1 MNISGYFQRQ
11 LYIDLY
17 RQSCEIRP
25 LDPELLSQTL
35 GGKGLAVHLFQ
46 QLVPDP
52 IHPFSADNPL
62 IFALGPVT
70 DTPVWGST
78 RFGVFTKSPLTGCF
92 NESYAGGRAAIPMSR
107 TGFDV
112 VVITGVAEKPLWLE
126 ISETGAVFHSAAKLW
141 GLDCLQSEA
150 ALKAKSGPG
159 SGALVIGPAGENL
172 VRFAVLA
179 TDRWHMAGRGGTG
192 AVMGS
197 KRLKGIVFHGAARR
211 QVHNP
216 GGVKSWSQRLVQE
229 HKHQPGPENYRKFG
243 TTAMLDLM
251 NTAGAFPC
259 AYWSQGRLPDW
270 EHLSAAHIMDQ
281 LQAQPRSCPR
291 CFLSCR
297 KLGHVSSGPFQGLRI
312 EGPEYETLYA
322 FGGLCLISDVREI
335 AHLNDVCDRLGMDTM
350 SAGNLTGMILEATR
364 QGRMRTSLEYGQG
377 QQIAD
382 LMEQMA
388 FRKGLGGILALGMRQ
403 AASNLGLEDL
413 AVQVKGMEPA
423 GYDPR
428 VLKGMGLAY
437 AVSSRGACHLRAS
450 FHRAELTGEA
460 NVKDPSGLVAS
471 FLEHEDTCTLLDC
484 LIVCRFFRKLYA
496 REMPRFI
503 SLVTGLD
510 VDLPTLRDM
519 AGEIMDLTRMVN
531 LSQGIGPDQ
540 DCLPEHITQNPLPD
554 GSSIG
559 EQELQT
565 LIREYYRQRGW
576 DEQGIPAYGHASFFS
591 HDACP
596 ELTDRK

>member
-1 MNISGYFQRQ
+1 MNISGYFQRL
-11 LYIDLY
+11 LYIDLG
-17 RQSCEIRP
+17 RQSYEIRP

-46 QLVPDP
+46 QLVQDP

-62 IFALGPVT
+62 IFALGPVA

-92 NESYAGGRAAIPMSR
+92 NESYAGGRTAIPMSR

-112 VVITGVAEKPLWLE
+112 VVITGVAEKPVWLE
-126 ISETGAVFHSAAKLW
+126 ISETGTVFHPASNLW
-141 GLDCLQSEA
+141 GLDCPQSEA
-150 ALKAKSGPG
+150 ALKAECGPR

-179 TDRWHMAGRGGTG
+179 TDKWHMAGRGGSG

-197 KRLKGIVFHGAARR
+197 KRLKGIVFQGSTRR

-216 GGVKSWSQRLVQE
+216 EGVKSWSQKLVRE
-229 HKHQPGPENYRKFG
+229 HKHQPGPKNYRKFG

-259 AYWSQGRLPDW
+259 AYWTQGRLSDW
-270 EHLSAAHIMDQ
+270 EHLSSARIMDQ

-297 KLGHVSSGPFQGLRI
+297 KLARVSSGPFQDLRI

-322 FGGLCLISDVREI
+322 FGGLCLISDVNEI
-335 AHLNDVCDRLGMDTM
+335 VHLNDLCDRLGMDTM
-350 SAGNLTGMILEATR
+350 SAGNLTGMVLEATR
-364 QGRMRTSLEYGQG
+364 QGRMRTSLEYGHG
-377 QQIAD
+377 QQIAE
-382 LMEQMA
+382 LLEQMA

-403 AASNLGLEDL
+403 AASTLGLEDL

-460 NVKDPSGLVAS
+460 NIKDPSGMVTS

-484 LIVCRFFRKLYA
+484 LIACRFFRKLYA
-496 REMPRFI
+496 REMPRII

-510 VDLPTLRDM
+510 VDIQALRNT

-531 LSQGIGPDQ
+531 LSQGIGSDQ
-540 DCLPEHITQNPLPD
+540 DRLPNRIMQEPLPD
-554 GSSIG
+554 GSNIS
-559 EQELQT
+559 EQEMQT

-576 DEQGIPAYGHASFFS
+576 DEQGMPAFGYTSFFS
-591 HDACP
+591 HNACY

>member
-1 MNISGYFQRQ
+1 MKISGFFQRQ
-11 LYIDLY
+11 LHIDLD
-17 RQSCEIRP
+17 RRTCEVRP
-25 LDPELLSQTL
+25 LDPDLLSQTL
-35 GGKGLAVHLFQ
+35 GGKGLAVHLFR
-46 QLVPDP
+46 QLVHDP

-62 IFALGPVT
+62 ILALGPVT
-70 DTPVWGST
+70 DTPVWGSS
-78 RFGVFTKSPLTGCF
+78 RLGVFTKSPLTGCF
-92 NESYAGGRAAIPMSR
+92 NESYAGGRTAIPMSR
-107 TGFDV
+107 TGFDAII
-112 VVITGVAEKPLWLE
+112 ITGVAEKPVWLE
-126 ISETGAVFHSAAKLW
+126 ISETGATFHSAATLW
-141 GLDCLQSEA
+141 GLDCHQTEA
-150 ALKAKSGPG
+150 ALKAACGPG

-179 TDRWHMAGRGGTG
+179 TDKWHMAGRGGTG

-197 KRLKGIVFHGAARR
+197 KRLKGIVFHGSARR
-211 QVHNP
+211 QVYTP
-216 GGVKSWSQRLVQE
+216 AGVKSWSQRLIRD
-229 HKHQPGPENYRKFG
+229 HKHQPGPDNYRKFG

-270 EHLSAAHIMDQ
+270 EALSAGYIMDQ
-281 LQAQPRSCPR
+281 LQARSRSCPR

-297 KLGHVSSGPFQGLRI
+297 KLGRISSGPYQGLRL

-335 AHLNDVCDRLGMDTM
+335 VYLNDLCDRLGMDTM
-350 SAGNLTGMILEATR
+350 SAGNLTGLILEATR
-364 QGRMRTSLEYGQG
+364 QGRMRTGLKYGHS
-377 QQIAD
+377 QQIAG
-382 LMEQMA
+382 LLEHMA

-403 AASNLGLEDL
+403 AASNLGLQDL
-413 AVQVKGMEPA
+413 AVEVKGMEPA

-460 NVKDPSGLVAS
+460 SVKDPSGLVTS

-484 LIVCRFFRKLYA
+484 LIVCRFFRKLYT
-496 REMPRFI
+496 REMPRII

-510 VDLPTLRDM
+510 VDMPALRDM
-519 AGEIMDLTRMVN
+519 AGKIMDQTRMVN
-531 LSQGIGPDQ
+531 LSQGIGPGQ
-540 DCLPEHITQNPLPD
+540 DRLPKRIMQEQLPD

-559 EQELQT
+559 EQEMQT

-576 DEQGIPAYGHASFFS
+576 DEQGIPGPGFTSFFS
-591 HDACP
+591 HEACQ
-596 ELTDRK
+596 ELTERK

>member
-1 MNISGYFQRQ
+1 MNISGYFQR
-11 LYIDLY
+11 LLHIDLDH
-17 RQSCEIRP
+17 RSSEIRP
-25 LDPELLSQTL
+25 VDPELLSQTL
-35 GGKGLAVHLFQ
+35 GGKGLAVHLFH
-46 QLVPDP
+46 QLAPEF

-70 DTPVWGST
+70 DTLVWGSS
-78 RFGVFTKSPLTGCF
+78 RLGVFTKSPLTGCF
-92 NESYAGGRAAIPMSR
+92 NESYAGGRAAISMSR

-112 VVITGVAEKPLWLE
+112 VIITGVAEKPVWLE
-126 ISETGAVFHSAAKLW
+126 ISETGAVFHSAANLW
-141 GLDCLQSEA
+141 GLDCPRTEA
-150 ALKAKSGPG
+150 ALKAECGPR

-179 TDRWHMAGRGGTG
+179 TDKWHMAGRGGTG

-197 KRLKGIVFHGAARR
+197 KRLKGIVFHGSARR
-211 QVHNP
+211 QVYNP
-216 GGVKSWSQRLVQE
+216 DALKSWSQRFIRE

-259 AYWSQGRLPDW
+259 AYWTQGRLPDW
-270 EHLSAAHIMDQ
+270 ESLSAGHIMDQ

-297 KLGHVSSGPFQGLRI
+297 KLGRISSGPYQGLRI

-322 FGGLCLISDVREI
+322 FGGLCLVSDVREI
-335 AHLNDVCDRLGMDTM
+335 VYLNDLCDRLGMDTI

-364 QGRMRTSLEYGQG
+364 QGRLRTSLKYGHS
-377 QQIAD
+377 QQIAQ
-382 LMEQMA
+382 LLEQIA
-388 FRKGLGGILALGMRQ
+388 LRKGLGGILALGMRQ
-403 AASNLGLEDL
+403 AANNLGLEDMG
-413 AVQVKGMEPA
+413 VQVKGMEPA

-437 AVSSRGACHLRAS
+437 AVSSRGACHLRSS
-450 FHRAELTGEA
+450 FHRAELTGEV

-484 LIVCRFFRKLYA
+484 LIVCRFFRKLYS
-496 REMPRFI
+496 REMPRII

-510 VDLPTLRDM
+510 IDMQTLRRM
-519 AGEIMDLTRMVN
+519 AGEIMDLTRMIN

-540 DCLPEHITQNPLPD
+540 DCLPKHIMHTPLPD

-559 EQELQT
+559 EQEMHT
-565 LIREYYRQRGW
+565 LITEYYRQRGW
-576 DEQGIPAYGHASFFS
+576 DEQGIPGCEMTSSFS
-591 HDACP
+591 PGACS